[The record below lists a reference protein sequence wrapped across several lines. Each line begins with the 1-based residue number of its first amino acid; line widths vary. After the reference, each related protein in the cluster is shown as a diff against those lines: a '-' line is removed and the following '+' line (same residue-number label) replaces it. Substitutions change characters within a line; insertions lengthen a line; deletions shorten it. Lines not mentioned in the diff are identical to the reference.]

1 MNILQQAYDLN
12 SFKKRGELLIDHI
25 CKTHQSRE
33 SRKVIPHCHPDEQY
47 QYWKNSFTKQSDPLE
62 LFENVINRSI
72 LYQHPN
78 YMGHQTAIPAM
89 SSVLASLVVD
99 YLNNAMGVYEMGM
112 VGNAMERVVAEH
124 LCEKFALGD
133 NAGAFFTSGGTL
145 GTLTAIM
152 TAKTHF
158 LNNNKDS
165 ENLCILTSD
174 QAHYCV
180 ERAALTMGL
189 GQDGVI
195 KIAVDD
201 QYKMDIEQL
210 KEQYNRAISEGKKV
224 FCVVGSAPSTSTGAY
239 DDLQAIGNF
248 CEQNNIWFHVDG
260 AHGAGVIFSSKYNY
274 LVKGIEKADSIVMDF
289 HKMMLTPSLCTAVLL
304 KDKQYSYDT
313 FRQKADYLWQIED
326 NDWSQGGKR
335 TFETTKSM
343 FILKVFTLFKEFGD
357 TIFEAYIDNQY
368 DLARGFASS
377 ILQND
382 KFELAYIPQSN
393 IVCFRYINCENSN
406 HFNNLLRQE
415 IIEDGT
421 FYLVQT
427 TLDGKVYLRTTFMN
441 SETTA
446 IHTDKLIRFLEEK
459 AENLKI
465 LNSKI

>member
-1 MNILQQAYDLN
+1 MNILQEAYDLN
-12 SFKKRGELLIDHI
+12 TFKKRGKLLIDQI
-25 CKTHQSRE
+25 GKTHELRE
-33 SRKVIPHCHPDEQY
+33 KRHIIPNCQPEEQY
-47 QYWKNSFTKQSDPLE
+47 EYWKNSFSQQSDPLE

-89 SSVLASLVVD
+89 SGVLASLVVD

-112 VGNAMERVVAEH
+112 VGNAMERVVSEH

-133 NAGAFFTSGGTL
+133 NAGGFFTSGGTL

-158 LNNNKDS
+158 LNNNQDNK
-165 ENLCILTSD
+165 NLCILTSE

-189 GQDGVI
+189 GRDGVI

-201 QYKMDIEQL
+201 EYKMDIEQL
-210 KEQYNRAISEGKKV
+210 KEQYDRVTGEGRKV

-239 DDLQAIGNF
+239 DDLQSIGNF

-274 LVKGIEKADSIVMDF
+274 LVKEIEKADSIVMDF

-343 FILKVFTLFKEFGD
+343 YILKVFTLFKEFGD
-357 TIFEAYIDNQY
+357 TIFEAYINNQY
-368 DLARGFASS
+368 DLARDFAAS
-377 ILQND
+377 ILRKD
-382 KFELAYIPQSN
+382 KFELACIPHSN
-393 IVCFRYINCENSN
+393 IVCFRYIDCENAN
-406 HFNNLLRQE
+406 QFNSLLRQQT
-415 IIEDGT
+415 IEDGS

-427 TLDGKVYLRTTFMN
+427 TLDDKVYLRTTFMN
-441 SETTA
+441 SETTVS
-446 IHTDKLIRFLEEK
+446 HTDKLIRFLEKK
-459 AENLKI
+459 AEYLKTI
-465 LNSKI
+465 NNKI